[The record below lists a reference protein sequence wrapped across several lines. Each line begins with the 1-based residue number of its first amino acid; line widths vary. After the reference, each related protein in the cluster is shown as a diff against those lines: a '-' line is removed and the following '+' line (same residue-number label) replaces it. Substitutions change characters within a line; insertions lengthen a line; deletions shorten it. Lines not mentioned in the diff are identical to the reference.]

1 MRLVADGD
9 AGSERALLLPLC
21 RALRIGR
28 DGNVDLVDY
37 RIDLG
42 RGLPERLAG
51 LAGDEVGE
59 LVLLLADDIG
69 EAAQGLDA
77 DGERLR
83 RPAGPGG
90 AGGRAF
96 RVGIADGAG
105 PERTPRRRLGR
116 KIGRASCRGSVCQ
129 SVLISEGAVPI
140 N

>member
-83 RPAGPGG
+83 RPAGPGAAG
-90 AGGRAF
+90 ASAV
-96 RVGIADGAG
+96 RVGTADGAG
-105 PERTPRRRLGR
+105 HGRLPRRRLR
-116 KIGRASCRGSVCQ
+116 RTPPLRHKHR
-129 SVLISEGAVPI
+129 
-140 N
+140 